1 MRTIVEGRRGCGWR
15 KPGAMYLVSGNLSE
29 PCPRLPFETEVCP
42 TCGEGIKP
50 ARGYTWVDGG
60 KLVPP
65 TVHGTDEHD
74 LVCPRSPARDETG
87 GYAERFSAD
96 AQPPKLDRAA
106 LTQAGE
112 YVSRLGD
119 RCGLIWIGEQHYKTP
134 EAFTR
139 EAAAMG
145 VSRRITAV
153 PRDFEVGETWVLLG
167 HRKAIEKACS
177 ECGDLPLSEAEIE
190 RLSEEAERGYD
201 VDKLEPISDEQRARL
216 RAHVREGVE
225 RAGPDP
231 ECPVCEGTGYEHVPG
246 IVTAFRPT
254 AIEYVVKGDETEEEL
269 EALEAR
275 GIEPVEVIRAEQEAM
290 L

>member
-1 MRTIVEGRRGCGWR
+1 MRTSVEGPRGCGYR
-15 KPGAMYLVSGNLSE
+15 KPGGLYLVSGNLSE

-74 LVCPRSPARDETG
+74 LVCPLSPARNETG
-87 GYAERFSAD
+87 GYETVVRYGEGS
-96 AQPPKLDRAA
+96 PPSHVAVHDVPGHE
-106 LTQAGE
+106 Q
-112 YVSRLGD
+112 YVSRLGE

-134 EAFTR
+134 QEFMR
-139 EAAAMG
+139 EAAKMG

-153 PRDFEVGETWVLLG
+153 PRDFEIGETWVLLG
-167 HRKAIEKACS
+167 HRKAVEKACS
-177 ECGDLPLSEAEIE
+177 ECGDLPEEYDEDMSLRPRPGESAE
-190 RLSEEAERGYD
+190 D
-201 VDKLEPISDEQRARL
+201 T
-216 RAHVREGVE
+216 VE
-225 RAGPDP
+225 RVVTATRASGPDP
-231 ECPVCEGTGYEHVPG
+231 ECPVCEGTGYEHKPG
-246 IVTAFRPT
+246 IVTAFCPT

-275 GIEPVEVIRAEQEAM
+275 GIEPVEVIRAEEQEA
-290 L
+290 LL